1 MNQKSVLLKIKSGK
15 NRSILKYTVTYFV
28 LIGIGFVFI
37 YPVFYMLV
45 NSFMSADDLSDPSV
59 YWLPTQIYFGNF
71 VQAYKTL
78 DFSRSIMWSFLVSV
92 VPALLQTVM
101 VSVIAFG
108 LSRFQLPGR
117 KLILVLALITLVIP
131 SQITSIPRY
140 VMFDQYGLLNT
151 PLPFYFTALLGQGI
165 RSAIFILVFY
175 QFYSSYPISF
185 DEAAELDGAGKFT
198 IYYKISLP
206 MSSTAAVLSFLLSFV
221 WYWNETTDSNMLFGS
236 AIKTLPLQ
244 LADFAAKYESLYGSV
259 DSNIGSVNEAVSM
272 AGTLLSVIPLIVV
285 YVCLQKQFI
294 ESIER
299 TGLTGE

>member
-131 SQITSIPRY
+131 
-140 VMFDQYGLLNT
+140 
-151 PLPFYFTALLGQGI
+151 
-165 RSAIFILVFY
+165 
-175 QFYSSYPISF
+175 
-185 DEAAELDGAGKFT
+185 
-198 IYYKISLP
+198 
-206 MSSTAAVLSFLLSFV
+206 
-221 WYWNETTDSNMLFGS
+221 
-236 AIKTLPLQ
+236 
-244 LADFAAKYESLYGSV
+244 
-259 DSNIGSVNEAVSM
+259 
-272 AGTLLSVIPLIVV
+272 
-285 YVCLQKQFI
+285 
-294 ESIER
+294 
-299 TGLTGE
+299 

>member
-28 LIGIGFVFI
+28 LLGIGLVFI